1 MNKKYKI
8 WNYKYDFA
16 EINFKNWKEVF
27 SDTFRL
33 NIRKVALLSMLF
45 AFEIL
50 MTIIS
55 KIIMGIAI
63 PMIVGVYTI
72 EISFFVIL
80 IIYLCSNYL
89 YASILSISAIWFR
102 LLLGSEPIGLLS
114 MMISDM
120 VFLTIFAIVLFFLK
134 KLILLR
140 FEFKNQIRVFA
151 YLICVA
157 GFISMLVSG
166 FISMLCNDSFIFNM
180 YYLSDN
186 DSGYWNMLLWVGF
199 GVTLAKYVINI
210 ILFIS
215 TIKILFI
222 LIKQSRA

>member
-27 SDTFRL
+27 HDTFRL
-33 NIRKVALLSMLF
+33 NIRKLALLSMLF

-120 VFLTIFAIVLFFLK
+120 VFLTIFAIVFFFLK
-134 KLILLR
+134 KFILLR
-140 FEFKNQIRVFA
+140 FEFKNQIKVFA
-151 YLICVA
+151 YLISI
-157 GFISMLVSG
+157 GGLISMFASG
-166 FISMLCNDSFIFNM
+166 FISMLCNDTFIFNM
-180 YYLSDN
+180 YYLSDS

-215 TIKILFI
+215 TIKVLFI